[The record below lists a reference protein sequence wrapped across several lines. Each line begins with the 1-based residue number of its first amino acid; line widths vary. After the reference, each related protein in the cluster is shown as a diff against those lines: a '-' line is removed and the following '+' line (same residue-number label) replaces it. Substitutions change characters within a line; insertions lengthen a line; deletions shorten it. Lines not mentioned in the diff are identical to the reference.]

1 MYRLHADDFFTDPD
15 LPLAIAPR
23 NPQLR
28 FPLHGHDFSELVM
41 VLGGRGI
48 HFTEEEEYQ
57 VSCGDVYLV
66 TGPQTHGYRELED
79 LVLINIL
86 FLPEPLKIP
95 SRDLSLIPGFHTLF
109 TVEPTYRSRD
119 RFESRLRLD
128 GRDLA
133 KAASLVE
140 EIETELAG
148 RTPGYRFAAVNRF
161 HELVLFLSR
170 SFDRSDAH
178 LADDTT
184 AVRRYRLGKVIS
196 FMESKIHRPVT
207 IEELTDL
214 AGSSESTLLRDFK
227 LLTGRSPTEWHLRH
241 RLEVACRLLRTT
253 RLPVTHIALDTGFCD
268 SNYFARQF
276 RKTVGMSPREYRK
289 GRQVDS

>member
-1 MYRLHADDFFTDPD
+1 MYRLHADDFFTDPR

-28 FPLHGHDFSELVM
+28 FPLHSHDFSELVL
-41 VLGGRGI
+41 VLSGRGI
-48 HFTEEEEYQ
+48 HFTEDEEYR

-66 TGPQTHGYRELED
+66 TGPQAHGYRELED

-86 FLPEPLKIP
+86 FLPEPLGIP
-95 SRDLSLIPGFHTLF
+95 GQDLSLVPGFHTLF
-109 TVEPTYRSRD
+109 TIEPTYRSRD

-140 EIETELAG
+140 EMETELSG

-161 HELVLFLSR
+161 HELILFLSR
-170 SFDRSDAH
+170 SFDRAHPH
-178 LADDTT
+178 LADDTA
-184 AVRRYRLGKVIS
+184 AVRRFRLGKVIS
-196 FMESKIHRPVT
+196 FMESKTHRPVT
-207 IEELTDL
+207 IEELTTI

-227 LLTGRSPTEWHLRH
+227 LLTGRSPTGWHLRL
-241 RLEVACRLLRTT
+241 RLDLACRLLRST
-253 RLPVTHIALDTGFCD
+253 RLPVTHIALDTGFSD

-276 RKTVGMSPREYRK
+276 RKTMGMSPREYRQ
-289 GRQVDS
+289 GE